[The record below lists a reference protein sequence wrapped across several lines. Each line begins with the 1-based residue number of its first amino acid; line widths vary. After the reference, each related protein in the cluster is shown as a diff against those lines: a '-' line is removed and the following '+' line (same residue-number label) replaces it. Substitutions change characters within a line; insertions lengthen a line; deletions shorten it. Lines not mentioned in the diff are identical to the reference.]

1 MKDIF
6 VDIVDDQDEVIF
18 ARPLSQVLE
27 DGLLGQIRMVKLFIM
42 NHDKELLLCRN
53 VFGKKGDDLFD
64 CPLTAIVHAGESYE
78 DALIRACKEIF
89 NIDMT
94 KQQYYEL
101 GMLSR
106 QDGLDCFTQ
115 VFELTYNE
123 LPDFSQTK
131 FNDFMWEK
139 PLDIITQFTKDQQG
153 EKSLSKCLK
162 AFYFDC
168 QDNLMCS

>member
-6 VDIVDDQDEVIF
+6 VDIVDDNDEVVY

-42 NHDKELLLCRN
+42 NYDKELLLCRN
-53 VFGKKGDDLFD
+53 AFAKKNEGLFD

-78 DALIRACKEIF
+78 EALIRSCQEIF

-94 KQQYYEL
+94 KQQWYEL
-101 GMLSR
+101 GTLSR

-115 VFELTYNE
+115 VYELTYNE

-139 PLDIITQFTKDQQG
+139 PLDIITQFTKDPQG

-162 AFYFDC
+162 SFYFDC